1 MKVGYLGPSGTYCQE
16 AVEILAASMGECMQV
31 EYPTIY
37 DALNHVQS
45 KEVDCAVV
53 PIENS
58 IEGSVNVTLDI
69 LAESIELKIKGEII
83 LPVRHCLLAR
93 KETLRHDIKLILSH
107 PQALAQCSK
116 FLQAEFSGVETRYTL
131 STAEGAKQVA
141 QSQEK
146 WAAIANPKAGEV
158 YNLVQICK
166 GIQDDINNATRFVVV
181 ALEDSERTSSYDKT
195 SIVFSTE
202 DKPGSLYRVL
212 DIFNLWGINLTR
224 IESRPAKNQLG
235 RYIFFVDI
243 EGHKG
248 EPDIRDA
255 LTMVD
260 RKTSF
265 FRLLGS
271 YPRLN

>member
-16 AVEILAASMGECMQV
+16 AVEILVENMGECMQV
-31 EYPTIY
+31 ECPTIY
-37 DALNHVQS
+37 DVLSHVHS

-69 LAESIELKIKGEII
+69 LAENTELKIKGEII
-83 LPVRHCLLAR
+83 LPVRHCLLSR
-93 KETLRHDIKLILSH
+93 KETLKQEIKLILSH

-116 FLQAEFSGVETRYTL
+116 FLQAEFPGVETRYTL

-158 YNLVQICK
+158 YDLVQVYT

-181 ALEDSERTSSYDKT
+181 ALEDSERTCAYNKT

-212 DIFNLWGINLTR
+212 DIFNLWDINLTR

-243 EGHKG
+243 EGYKD